1 MSKTSKAG
9 GAASGDG
16 LSAATRLVQ
25 VGRDP
30 FSHERV
36 INPPIQRGSTVLF
49 DQADDLYRAGPLS
62 DIKGYGLEGLSTQD
76 RLCEALTEIS
86 GGIGAVLAPSGLQ
99 ALTLA
104 LMAATKA
111 GDHVLLTDSSYGP
124 TRRFCREVLGNYGV
138 ETEIYD
144 PRTGAN
150 IAGLIRPNTCL
161 IILES
166 PGSLTFELQDVP
178 AITAV
183 AKAHGVATLIDDT
196 WTAGLYLKPFDL
208 GVDISMQALTKYQG
222 GHADVLAGALITNSP
237 AWLKKLKT
245 MHQMLGIGTSAEDA
259 WLTLRGMR
267 TMGLRMAHQDRV
279 AREIAGWLETRPEV
293 AQVLHPALPSHPDHA
308 IWRRDFTGAGGLF
321 SVVFKPFAAAK
332 INAMAEAYRVFAMGF
347 SWGGFESLAL
357 PSNIQLAR
365 QFPAR
370 HPSGPIVRY
379 SIGLEAHE
387 DLIADLELGFA
398 VLNAA

>member
-1 MSKTSKAG
+1 MSKKAN
-9 GAASGDG
+9 GAAGEG

-25 VGRDP
+25 IGRDP
-30 FSHERV
+30 YSHERV

-49 DQADDLYRAGPLS
+49 DNADDLYRAGPLS
-62 DIKGYGLEGLSTQD
+62 DMKGYGLEGLSTQD
-76 RLCEALTEIS
+76 RLCDALTEIS
-86 GGIGAVLAPSGLQ
+86 GGIGTVLAPSGLQ

-144 PRTGAN
+144 PRIGGD

-196 WTAGLYLKPFDL
+196 WTAGLYMKPFDL

-222 GHADVLAGALITNSP
+222 GHADVLAGALITNS
-237 AWLKKLKT
+237 AEWLTKLKT

-259 WLTLRGMR
+259 WLTLRGLR

-279 AREIAGWLETRPEV
+279 AREIARWLEARPEV
-293 AQVLHPALPSHPDHA
+293 AQVLHPALSSHPDHA
-308 IWRRDFTGAGGLF
+308 IWQRDFSGAGGLF
-321 SVVFKPFAAAK
+321 SVVFKQFPASK
-332 INAMAEAYRVFAMGF
+332 INAMAEAYEIFSMGF

-357 PSNIQLAR
+357 PSTVQITR

-370 HPSGPIVRY
+370 HPNGPIMRY
-379 SIGLEAHE
+379 SIGLEAPE
-387 DLIADLELGFA
+387 DLIADLDRGFA

>member
-1 MSKTSKAG
+1 MSKKSKAG
-9 GAASGDG
+9 GAED
-16 LSAATRLVQ
+16 LSVATRLVQ

-49 DQADDLYRAGPLS
+49 DQADDLYRAGPLT
-62 DIKGYGLEGLSTQD
+62 DMKGYGLEGLSTQD

-86 GGIGAVLAPSGLQ
+86 GGIGTVLAPSGLQ

-144 PRTGAN
+144 PRIGPD

-178 AITAV
+178 AITAA
-183 AKAHGVATLIDDT
+183 AKARGVATLIDDT
-196 WTAGLYLKPFDL
+196 WTAGVYMKPFDL

-222 GHADVLAGALITNSP
+222 GHADVLAGALITNSTE
-237 AWLKKLKT
+237 WLIKLKT

-279 AREIAGWLETRPEV
+279 AREIAGWLEGRPEV

-308 IWRRDFTGAGGLF
+308 IWQRDFTGAGGLF
-321 SVVFKPFAAAK
+321 SVVFKPIAAAK
-332 INAMAEAYRVFAMGF
+332 INAMAEAYQIFSMGF

-357 PSNIQLAR
+357 PSTVQITR
-365 QFPAR
+365 QFPAL
-370 HPSGPIVRY
+370 HPNGPIMRY
-379 SIGLEAHE
+379 SIGLEAQE
-387 DLIADLELGFA
+387 DLIADLERGFA

>member
-1 MSKTSKAG
+1 MSKKSKAG
-9 GAASGDG
+9 DPEG
-16 LSAATRLVQ
+16 LSVATRLVQ
-25 VGRDP
+25 VGRNP

-62 DIKGYGLEGLSTQD
+62 DMKGYGLEGLSTQD
-76 RLCEALTEIS
+76 RLCEALTEVS
-86 GGIGAVLAPSGLQ
+86 GGIGTVLAPSGLQ

-144 PRTGAN
+144 PRIGAG
-150 IAGLIRPNTCL
+150 IAGFIRPNTSL

-222 GHADVLAGALITNSP
+222 GHADVLAGALITNNP
-237 AWLKKLKT
+237 EWLTKLKT

-279 AREIAGWLETRPEV
+279 AREIAGWLEHRPEV
-293 AQVLHPALPSHPDHA
+293 AQVLHPALPSHPDHS
-308 IWRRDFTGAGGLF
+308 IWQRDFTGAGGLF
-321 SVVFKPFAAAK
+321 SVVFKPIAASK
-332 INAMAEAYRVFAMGF
+332 INAMAEAYQIFSMGF

-357 PSNIQLAR
+357 PSTVQITR
-365 QFPAR
+365 QFPAH
-370 HPSGPIVRY
+370 HPNGPIMRY

-387 DLIADLELGFA
+387 DLIVDLERGFA

>member
-1 MSKTSKAG
+1 MSKKSKAG
-9 GAASGDG
+9 STEA

-62 DIKGYGLEGLSTQD
+62 DMKGYGLEGLSTQD

-86 GGIGAVLAPSGLQ
+86 GGIGTVLAPSGLQ

-144 PRTGAN
+144 PRIGAD
-150 IAGLIRPNTCL
+150 IAALIRPNTCL

-183 AKAHGVATLIDDT
+183 AKAHGIATLIDDT
-196 WTAGLYLKPFDL
+196 WTAGLYMKPFDL

-237 AWLKKLKT
+237 DLLIKLKT

-279 AREIAGWLETRPEV
+279 AREIAGWLEGRPEV

-308 IWRRDFTGAGGLF
+308 IWLRDFSGAGGLF
-321 SVVFKPFAAAK
+321 SVVFKPIAAAK
-332 INAMAEAYRVFAMGF
+332 VNAMAEAYQIFSMGF

-357 PSNIQLAR
+357 PSTVQITR

-370 HPSGPIVRY
+370 HPNGPIMRY
-379 SIGLEAHE
+379 SIGLEAQE
-387 DLIADLELGFA
+387 DLIADLERGFA

>member
-1 MSKTSKAG
+1 MSKKSKAG
-9 GAASGDG
+9 NAEG

-30 FSHERV
+30 FSHERA
-36 INPPIQRGSTVLF
+36 INPPVQRGSTVLF

-62 DIKGYGLEGLSTQD
+62 DMKGYGLEGLSTQD

-86 GGIGAVLAPSGLQ
+86 GGIGTVLAPSGLQ

-144 PRTGAN
+144 PRIGAD
-150 IAGLIRPNTCL
+150 IAGLIGPNTCL

-166 PGSLTFELQDVP
+166 PGSLTFEVQDVP

-183 AKAHGVATLIDDT
+183 AKARGVATLIDDT
-196 WTAGLYLKPFDL
+196 WTAGLYMKPFDL

-222 GHADVLAGALITNSP
+222 GHADVLAGALITDS
-237 AWLKKLKT
+237 AEWLMKLKT

-279 AREIAGWLETRPEV
+279 AREIAGWLEGRPEV

-308 IWRRDFTGAGGLF
+308 IWQRDFTGAGGLF
-321 SVVFKPFAAAK
+321 SVVFKPIAAAK
-332 INAMAEAYRVFAMGF
+332 INAMAEAYQVFSMGF

-357 PSNIQLAR
+357 PSTVQIAR

-370 HPSGPIVRY
+370 HPNGPIMRY

-387 DLIADLELGFA
+387 DLIADLERGFA

>member
-1 MSKTSKAG
+1 MSKTPK
-9 GAASGDG
+9 SGRGEG

-25 VGRDP
+25 IGRDP

-36 INPPIQRGSTVLF
+36 INPPIQRGSTLLF

-86 GGIGAVLAPSGLQ
+86 GGVGTVLAPSGLQ

-124 TRRFCREVLGNYGV
+124 TRRFCREVLAKYGV
-138 ETEIYD
+138 ETEVYD
-144 PRTGAN
+144 PRIGAD
-150 IAGLIRPNTCL
+150 IAGLIKPNTSL

-178 AITAV
+178 AITTA
-183 AKAHGVATLIDDT
+183 AKARGVATLIDDT
-196 WTAGLYLKPFDL
+196 WTAGIYMKPFDL

-222 GHADVLAGALITNSP
+222 GHADVLAGALITNCP
-237 AWLKKLKT
+237 DWLIKLKT

-259 WLTLRGMR
+259 WLTLRGLR

-279 AREIAGWLETRPEV
+279 AREIAAWLEGRPEV

-308 IWRRDFTGAGGLF
+308 IWQRDFSGAGGLF
-321 SVVFKPFAAAK
+321 SVVFKPVAAAK
-332 INAMAEAYRVFAMGF
+332 INAMAEAYQIFSMGF

-357 PSNIQLAR
+357 PSTIQINR
-365 QFPAR
+365 QFPAL
-370 HPSGPIVRY
+370 HPKGPIVRY
-379 SIGLEAHE
+379 SIGLEAQE
-387 DLIADLELGFA
+387 DLMADLERGFA

>member
-1 MSKTSKAG
+1 MNKTSKAG
-9 GAASGDG
+9 GAGSGNG

-49 DQADDLYRAGPLS
+49 DQADDLYRAGPLGEM
-62 DIKGYGLEGLSTQD
+62 KGYGLEGLSTQD

-86 GGIGAVLAPSGLQ
+86 GGIGTVLAPSGLQ

-144 PRTGAN
+144 PRIGAD
-150 IAGLIRPNTCL
+150 IASLIRSNTCL

-208 GVDISMQALTKYQG
+208 GVNISMQALTKYQG
-222 GHADVLAGALITNSP
+222 GHADVLAGALITSSP
-237 AWLKKLKT
+237 TWLKKLKS

-332 INAMAEAYRVFAMGF
+332 INAMVEAYRVFAMGF

-370 HPSGPIVRY
+370 HPTGPIVRY

-387 DLIADLELGFA
+387 DLIADLEGGFA

>member
-1 MSKTSKAG
+1 MSKKSKAG
-9 GAASGDG
+9 DPEG
-16 LSAATRLVQ
+16 LSVATRLVQ
-25 VGRDP
+25 VGRNP

-62 DIKGYGLEGLSTQD
+62 DMKGYGLEGLSTQD
-76 RLCEALTEIS
+76 RLCEALTEVS
-86 GGIGAVLAPSGLQ
+86 GGIGTVLAPSGLQ

-144 PRTGAN
+144 PRIGAG
-150 IAGLIRPNTCL
+150 IAGFIRPNTCL

-222 GHADVLAGALITNSP
+222 GHADVLAGALITNNP
-237 AWLKKLKT
+237 EWLTKLKT

-279 AREIAGWLETRPEV
+279 AREIAGWLEHRPEV
-293 AQVLHPALPSHPDHA
+293 AQVLHPALPSHPDHS
-308 IWRRDFTGAGGLF
+308 IWQRDFTGAGGLF
-321 SVVFKPFAAAK
+321 SVVFKPIAASK
-332 INAMAEAYRVFAMGF
+332 INAMAEAYQIFSMGF

-357 PSNIQLAR
+357 PSTVQITR
-365 QFPAR
+365 QFPAH
-370 HPSGPIVRY
+370 HPNGPIMRY
-379 SIGLEAHE
+379 SIGLEAYE
-387 DLIADLELGFA
+387 DLIVDLERGFA

>member
-1 MSKTSKAG
+1 MSKSSK
-9 GAASGDG
+9 GATGEG

-25 VGRDP
+25 IGRDP

-36 INPPIQRGSTVLF
+36 INPPIQRGSTLLF
-49 DQADDLYRAGPLS
+49 DNADDLYRAGPMS
-62 DIKGYGLEGLSTQD
+62 EMKGYGLEGLSTQD
-76 RLCEALTEIS
+76 RLCDALTEIS
-86 GGIGAVLAPSGLQ
+86 GGVGTVLAPSGLQ

-104 LMAATKA
+104 LMAATRA

-144 PRTGAN
+144 PRIGGD

-196 WTAGLYLKPFDL
+196 WTAGLYMKPFDL

-222 GHADVLAGALITNSP
+222 GHADVLAGALITNSEE
-237 AWLKKLKT
+237 WLNKLKT

-259 WLTLRGMR
+259 WLTLRGLR
-267 TMGLRMAHQDRV
+267 TMGLRMAHQDQV
-279 AREIAGWLETRPEV
+279 ARDIALWLEARPEV

-308 IWRRDFTGAGGLF
+308 IWQRDFTGAGGLF
-321 SVVFKPFAAAK
+321 SVVFKAFSAAK
-332 INAMAEAYRVFAMGF
+332 INAMAEAYQIFSMGF

-357 PSNIQLAR
+357 PSTVQITR
-365 QFPAR
+365 QFPPR
-370 HPSGPIVRY
+370 HPNGPIMRY
-379 SIGLEAHE
+379 SIGLEAPE
-387 DLIADLELGFA
+387 DLIADLERGFA

>member
-1 MSKTSKAG
+1 MSKKSKAG
-9 GAASGDG
+9 STEG

-49 DQADDLYRAGPLS
+49 DQADDLYRAGPLA
-62 DIKGYGLEGLSTQD
+62 DMKGYGLEGLSTQD
-76 RLCEALTEIS
+76 RLCDALTEIS
-86 GGIGAVLAPSGLQ
+86 GGIGTVLAPSGLQ

-144 PRTGAN
+144 PRIGAG

-161 IILES
+161 IIFES

-183 AKAHGVATLIDDT
+183 AKAHGIATLIDDT
-196 WTAGLYLKPFDL
+196 WTAGLYMKPFDL

-222 GHADVLAGALITNSP
+222 GHADVLAGALITNS
-237 AWLKKLKT
+237 AEWLSKLKT

-279 AREIAGWLETRPEV
+279 AREIALWLEGRPEV

-308 IWRRDFTGAGGLF
+308 IWLRDFSGAGGLF
-321 SVVFKPFAAAK
+321 SVVFKPIAAAK
-332 INAMAEAYRVFAMGF
+332 VNAMAESYQIFSMGF

-357 PSNIQLAR
+357 PSTVQITR
-365 QFPAR
+365 QFPAH
-370 HPSGPIVRY
+370 HPNGPIMRY
-379 SIGLEAHE
+379 SIGLEAQE
-387 DLIADLELGFA
+387 DLIADLEHGFA

>member
-1 MSKTSKAG
+1 MSKNSK
-9 GAASGDG
+9 GAAGEG

-25 VGRDP
+25 IGRDP

-49 DQADDLYRAGPLS
+49 DNADDLYRAGPLS
-62 DIKGYGLEGLSTQD
+62 DMKGYGLEGLSTQD
-76 RLCEALTEIS
+76 RLCDALTEIS
-86 GGIGAVLAPSGLQ
+86 GGIGTVLAPSGLQ

-144 PRTGAN
+144 PRIGGD
-150 IAGLIRPNTCL
+150 IVGLIRPNTCL

-196 WTAGLYLKPFDL
+196 WTAGLYMKPFDL

-222 GHADVLAGALITNSP
+222 GHADVLAGALITNSEE
-237 AWLKKLKT
+237 WLTKLKT

-259 WLTLRGMR
+259 WLTLRGLR

-279 AREIAGWLETRPEV
+279 ARDMARWLEARPEV

-308 IWRRDFTGAGGLF
+308 IWQRDFSGAGGLF
-321 SVVFKPFAAAK
+321 SVVFKPFSAAK
-332 INAMAEAYRVFAMGF
+332 INAMAEAYEIFSMGF

-357 PSNIQLAR
+357 PSTVQITR

-370 HPSGPIVRY
+370 HPNGPIMRY
-379 SIGLEAHE
+379 SIGLEAPE
-387 DLIADLELGFA
+387 DLIADLERGFA

>member
-1 MSKTSKAG
+1 MSKKSKGVAG
-9 GAASGDG
+9 EG

-25 VGRDP
+25 IGRDP
-30 FSHERV
+30 FTHERV

-49 DQADDLYRAGPLS
+49 DNADDLYRAGPLS

-86 GGIGAVLAPSGLQ
+86 GGLGTVLAPSGLQ
-99 ALTLA
+99 AITLA
-104 LMAATKA
+104 LLAATKA

-144 PRTGAN
+144 PRIGGD

-196 WTAGLYLKPFDL
+196 WTAGLYMKPFEL

-222 GHADVLAGALITNSP
+222 GHADVLAGALITNS
-237 AWLKKLKT
+237 AEWLTKLRT

-259 WLTLRGMR
+259 WLTLRGLR

-279 AREIAGWLETRPEV
+279 AREIARWFEGRPEV

-308 IWRRDFTGAGGLF
+308 LWQRDFTGAGGLF
-321 SVVFKPFAAAK
+321 SVVFKPIAAAK
-332 INAMAEAYRVFAMGF
+332 INAMAEAYQVFSMGF

-357 PSNIQLAR
+357 PSTVQIAR
-365 QFPAR
+365 QFPAV
-370 HPSGPIVRY
+370 HAKGPIVRY
-379 SIGLEAHE
+379 SIGLEGQD
-387 DLIADLELGFA
+387 DLIADLEHGFA
-398 VLNAA
+398 VLNAS